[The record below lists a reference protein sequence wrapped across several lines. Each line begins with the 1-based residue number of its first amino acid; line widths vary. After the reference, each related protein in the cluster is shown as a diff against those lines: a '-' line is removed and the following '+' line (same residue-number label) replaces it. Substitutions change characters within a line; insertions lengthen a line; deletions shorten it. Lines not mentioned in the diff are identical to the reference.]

1 MSRTEDTRRT
11 GPPIASGVAALVCGC
26 LCVSLTA
33 CSSGGADDDNEFNPV
48 SASTSSP
55 QFSAPGAELASPVPR
70 SSSESGPLSGSQP
83 LDVLPE
89 EGTRMTVSEVRAAS
103 HGTFER
109 VVIELDGEGSPGWF
123 VTTDDAPTADG
134 SGAPIDYDG
143 ETALVIDVRGLEMSP
158 GGDDTPVKKIGT
170 ELIESVE
177 AKGVFEGMQRIVVGI
192 DEDDP
197 DFTLN
202 ILDSPT
208 RIVVDILK
216 SD

>member
-11 GPPIASGVAALVCGC
+11 GHPVASGVAALVCGC

-33 CSSGGADDDNEFNPV
+33 CSGGGADDDNEFNPV

-55 QFSAPGAELASPVPR
+55 QFAAPGAELASPAPR

-89 EGTRMTVSEVRAAS
+89 EGTQMTISEVRAAS

-109 VVIELDGEGSPGWF
+109 IVIELEGDGSPGWF
-123 VTTDDAPTADG
+123 VTTDDEPAADG

-143 ETALVIDVRGLEMSP
+143 DTALVIDVRGLEMSESST
-158 GGDDTPVKKIGT
+158 DVPVKKIST
-170 ELIESVE
+170 DLIESVE
-177 AKGVFEGMQRIVVGI
+177 AKGVFEGSQRIVVGLG
-192 DEDDP
+192 EDNP

-202 ILDSPT
+202 VLDSPT

-216 SD
+216 TD

>member
-33 CSSGGADDDNEFNPV
+33 CSGGGADEDNEFNPV

-55 QFSAPGAELASPVPR
+55 QFAAPGAELASPAPR
-70 SSSESGPLSGSQP
+70 SSSEAGPLSGSQP

-89 EGTRMTVSEVRAAS
+89 GGTRMTVSEVRAAS

-109 VVIELDGEGSPGWF
+109 VVIELEGEGSPGWF
-123 VTTDDAPTADG
+123 VTTEDTPTADG
-134 SGAPIDYDG
+134 SGAPIDYEGD
-143 ETALVIDVRGLEMSP
+143 TALVIDVRGLEMP
-158 GGDDTPVKKIGT
+158 QGGNGTPVRKIST
-170 ELIESVE
+170 DLIESVE

-192 DEDDP
+192 DGDDP